1 MASLYERLGGQA
13 AIDAFVPALYER
25 VLADDHI
32 KGFFD
37 GVNMENQRGMLNAFL
52 TMGFGGPNNYSGK
65 DLREGHKH
73 LVAKGLNDS
82 HFDTLGGHINA
93 LLKELNV
100 PADVIADVMTTAESL
115 RADVLN
121 K

>member
-1 MASLYERLGGQA
+1 MSTLFERLGGQG

-25 VLADDHI
+25 VLADDRI

-37 GVNMENQRGMLNAFL
+37 GVNMDTQGAMLNAFL
-52 TMGFGGPNNYSGK
+52 TMGFGGPNNYNGK

-73 LVAKGLNDS
+73 VVVNGLNDS
-82 HFDTLGGHINA
+82 HFDALCEHINA
-93 LLKELNV
+93 LLKEFNL
-100 PADVIADVMTTAESL
+100 PEDVISDTMAAAQGL
-115 RADVLN
+115 RSDVLN